1 MTMVCFVDDDVICEG
16 YSVTEEIFLLMDNPQ
31 LGDTA
36 QSSQKHKSNSANLQQ
51 QQQRGGGAGNSNRNR
66 GGSTDEAETAGGA
79 TDLPAAGMASEN
91 KQVTS
96 SAAVKGIVL
105 DLHANPEA
113 TGSRFEN
120 PQWWRYLPSLKP
132 LGLNA
137 MLTYNYTAAETF
149 SQQESAQRQAS
160 NGDGNQAVSGA
171 HHHRSNSNHLPY
183 PSAVQRSAQEGV
195 ITGSDQNPLLLS
207 QAAQFQNQHQQ
218 TERSLVRHIR
228 HLLPPESLRELA
240 EEIGFEQSDLSAFSR
255 VLEVNVLAPGLENAH
270 LLEDTHQWGQEESRR
285 RGSLLPQLRG
295 GVYKD
300 FRGNVIP

>member
-1 MTMVCFVDDDVICEG
+1 
-16 YSVTEEIFLLMDNPQ
+16 
-31 LGDTA
+31 
-36 QSSQKHKSNSANLQQ
+36 
-51 QQQRGGGAGNSNRNR
+51 
-66 GGSTDEAETAGGA
+66 
-79 TDLPAAGMASEN
+79 
-91 KQVTS
+91 
-96 SAAVKGIVL
+96 VL

-137 MLTYNYTAAETF
+137 MLTYNYTAAETC
-149 SQQESAQRQAS
+149 SQQESAQRQAN
-160 NGDGNQAVSGA
+160 NGDGNQTVSGA
-171 HHHRSNSNHLPY
+171 HHHRSNSSHLPY

-195 ITGSDQNPLLLS
+195 TGSDHNPLLLS
-207 QAAQFQNQHQQ
+207 QAAQLQNQHQQ

-300 FRGNVIP
+300 FRGTVIPWYLSAFFFASSFKSF

>member
-1 MTMVCFVDDDVICEG
+1 MVCFVDDDVICEG

-36 QSSQKHKSNSANLQQ
+36 QSSQKHKSNFASQ
-51 QQQRGGGAGNSNRNR
+51 QQQRGGGAAGNIINRNR
-66 GGSTDEAETAGGA
+66 GESTDEAETVGGA
-79 TDLPAAGMASEN
+79 TYMPAAAGLASDN

-96 SAAVKGIVL
+96 SVAVKGIVL

-160 NGDGNQAVSGA
+160 NGDGNQTVSGA
-171 HHHRSNSNHLPY
+171 HHHRLNSSHLPY
-183 PSAVQRSAQEGV
+183 PSTVQRSAQEGAN
-195 ITGSDQNPLLLS
+195 TGSDQNPLLLS